1 MQLEKD
7 FSVRASSEDVRRICE
22 DESTLLGLFPD
33 TRSEVVAREPGQC
46 TVRSHYTALGQ
57 EGTATFHFYFY
68 DDGIEFEKV
77 CDGRVWKALEGRLS
91 FDERG
96 SEAHVRLSLD
106 GKTKSLVPEFT
117 IKGPMTDQIE
127 EMARALRE
135 RLTGDA

>member
-33 TRSEVVAREPGQC
+33 TRSEVVPREPGQC